1 MKEINSGSVDKRI
14 EIILSAWVVI
24 RRKDQF
30 SAVLK
35 SQSHCCFCLCLF
47 AWCLDDANDS
57 IVSVSCHYGTS
68 STLSLW
74 RSHGIIALNS
84 ILKRTL
90 NTLILLFIHWIIV
103 IAEWPFTFFRA
114 LTHCC
119 QQWTVGS
126 WCLQSKDVMS
136 ALRSPHPVCTC
147 LLVEHSQLRV
157 ALSAEHGTAWY
168 YDATPGSQQ
177 QPSDIAGA

>member
-1 MKEINSGSVDKRI
+1 MKEINSGSADKRI

-24 RRKDQF
+24 KRKDQF
-30 SAVLK
+30 SD
-35 SQSHCCFCLCLF
+35 CFKITISLLCLCLF
-47 AWCLDDANDS
+47 AWCLDDADANDS

-84 ILKRTL
+84 ILKHTL
-90 NTLILLFIHWIIV
+90 NTLIQCLHWIIV
-103 IAEWPFTFFRA
+103 IAEWSVTFFRA

-119 QQWTVGS
+119 QHWTVVS

-147 LLVEHSQLRV
+147 LLVEHS
-157 ALSAEHGTAWY
+157 AECGPEY
-168 YDATPGSQQ
+168 QG
-177 QPSDIAGA
+177 